1 MEDLMNVF
9 MLSIEICP
17 WPCYY
22 IAVGLVSAIVGG
34 IVGYRF
40 GFTAGLKAQAKH

>member
-1 MEDLMNVF
+1 MMVF

-22 IAVGLVSAIVGG
+22 IVVGLVSAIVGG
-34 IVGYRF
+34 IVGYRL
-40 GFTAGLKAQAKH
+40 GLRARTRT